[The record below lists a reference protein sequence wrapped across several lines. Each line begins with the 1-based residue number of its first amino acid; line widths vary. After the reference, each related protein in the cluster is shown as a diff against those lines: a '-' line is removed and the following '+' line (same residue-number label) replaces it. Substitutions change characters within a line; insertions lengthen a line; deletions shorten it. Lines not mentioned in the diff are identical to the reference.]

1 MQKIR
6 YIFLSLFIFLE
17 FKAYSLAS
25 LEKVVAIN
33 NFKHSNKNIIL
44 NSHINICN
52 YLINKI
58 YNEKTFILNTSFTI
72 DKNSTTYNRN
82 SEYRYGLHE
91 YENIVDSCKLVD
103 TDIVKFSVERLNP
116 AVLIKKDRKFELP
129 KFDIYFKII
138 EGSWQVLKVESDN
151 CVQLIIEVAEF
162 RYTQLAHQ
170 YRFITSTNP
179 FLGTDKEV
187 SCMSYANGLV
197 EYFSKLIQ

>member
-58 YNEKTFILNTSFTI
+58 YNEKTFILNTSFTT

-116 AVLIKKDRKFELP
+116 AVLIKK
-129 KFDIYFKII
+129 I
-138 EGSWQVLKVESDN
+138 ESLSFLN
-151 CVQLIIEVAEF
+151 LISI
-162 RYTQLAHQ
+162 
-170 YRFITSTNP
+170 
-179 FLGTDKEV
+179 
-187 SCMSYANGLV
+187 
-197 EYFSKLIQ
+197 SKLLRGHGKF